1 MGEGLIQWKEQPRI
15 VLTVLVCQ
23 QIFKNVL
30 YTEVYVTRSHLSLFS
45 LDTGHKHS
53 ACYLQSEGAKE
64 MRLRVA
70 CVIRRCPF
78 VIDGLG
84 AWRYV

>member
-1 MGEGLIQWKEQPRI
+1 MQGAAQDSFDSASLSA
-15 VLTVLVCQ
+15 
-23 QIFKNVL
+23 NVHDDL
-30 YTEVYVTRSHLSLFS
+30 YTEVYVTRSHFSLFS